1 MSEFTGLH
9 DKVCIFRCLVFNSH
23 EYSVAY
29 ENLHPSTDAYK
40 QVAYKKMSVSISMK
54 FLWFLEFWRPIRPGS
69 IEVIESWALITN
81 IQLNSFFCDM
91 D

>member
-9 DKVCIFRCLVFNSH
+9 DKVCIFSCLVFNSH

-40 QVAYKKMSVSISMK
+40 QVAYKKNECIH
-54 FLWFLEFWRPIRPGS
+54 FHEIP
-69 IEVIESWALITN
+69 LIP
-81 IQLNSFFCDM
+81 
-91 D
+91 

>member
-9 DKVCIFRCLVFNSH
+9 DKVCIFSCLVFNSH

-40 QVAYKKMSVSISMK
+40 QVAYKQAHLGMWDLRRLASVDSKS
-54 FLWFLEFWRPIRPGS
+54 
-69 IEVIESWALITN
+69 
-81 IQLNSFFCDM
+81 LNMVQDAQQTHWNV
-91 D
+91 

>member
-9 DKVCIFRCLVFNSH
+9 DKVCIFSSLVFNSH

-40 QVAYKKMSVSISMK
+40 QVAYKKWVYP
-54 FLWFLEFWRPIRPGS
+54 FPW
-69 IEVIESWALITN
+69 
-81 IQLNSFFCDM
+81 NSFDSLNFGDLLGQAALKLLKV
-91 D
+91 